1 MNQTGKR
8 KARILVV
15 DDDPGLLRLLTIRLR
30 AESYD
35 VEAVESAA
43 QALAASSRFRP
54 DLVITDLRMDQ
65 MDGIGL
71 LKELQNRWPGLKVII
86 LTAHGTI
93 PDAVQATQMG
103 AFGFLTKPV
112 DKQELLDQVQKALR
126 ISGFGAS
133 DEDWRA
139 EIVTRS
145 AAMEEKLAQAHMVA
159 GTDARVLITG
169 ESGTGKELLARAI
182 HRGSPRRNKPFV
194 AINCSAMAE
203 ELLESELFGHEKG
216 SFTGATRAH
225 RGLFMA
231 ADGGTLMLDE
241 IGDMPMRLQV
251 KLLRVLQENVI
262 RPVGSTDAIATN
274 VRVISATHRDLQQL
288 MASGQFRE
296 DLYYRLNVVHIE
308 MPSLNRRREDIPL
321 LVAHFLAQIAKE
333 SGVRKIYAPEAVEL
347 LATADWPGNIRQ
359 LQNVVR
365 QNVALSQTPI
375 IPVELV
381 QQSLGGTPGRLPSFD
396 EARDEFTRS
405 YLSQIL
411 QITGGNVS
419 QAARLARRNRTDFYK
434 LLARHQLTPEGVQA
448 ALGGAAARV
457 PRSAARY
464 RAALSAAS
472 GTFLPNWVAS
482 MLSCPA
488 GRRVSAGSRRLR
500 GARQVAARH
509 GERLAHRLRL
519 GALARHAQVQVLRI
533 VPGVIQPQVRRGH
546 HHPLGHDDRALDAVL
561 QLPHVARPAVG
572 LDGTDRIRGEPARGL
587 AEALGDLL
595 QQELREQQTVA
606 LAVLERRDAH
616 RHFTDAIEEVIAE
629 GAA

>member
-30 AESYD
+30 AENYD
-35 VEAVESAA
+35 VEAVESGL
-43 QALAASSRFRP
+43 QALAAASRFRP

-71 LKELQNRWPGLKVII
+71 LKELQHRWPGLKVII

-126 ISGFGAS
+126 ISGFGVS
-133 DEDWRA
+133 DEDWRQ

-145 AAMEEKLAQAHMVA
+145 SLMEEKLAQAHMVA

-169 ESGTGKELLARAI
+169 ESGTGKEILARAI
-182 HRGSPRRNKPFV
+182 HRASPRRNKPFV

-203 ELLESELFGHEKG
+203 NLLESELFGHEKG
-216 SFTGATRAH
+216 SFTGAMRAH
-225 RGLFMA
+225 RGLFQA
-231 ADGGTLMLDE
+231 ADSGTLMLDE

-262 RPVGSTDAIATN
+262 RPVGSTDAIAVN

-288 MASGQFRE
+288 MSGGQFRE

-308 MPSLNRRREDIPL
+308 MPPLHRRREDIPL
-321 LVAHFLAQIAKE
+321 LVAHFLAQIAQE

-381 QQSLGGTPGRLPSFD
+381 QQSLGGVPGRLPSFD

-419 QAARLARRNRTDFYK
+419 QAARLAKRNRTDFYK
-434 LLARHQLTPEGVQA
+434 LLARHQLTPEGFKQ
-448 ALGGAAARV
+448 R
-457 PRSAARY
+457 
-464 RAALSAAS
+464 
-472 GTFLPNWVAS
+472 
-482 MLSCPA
+482 
-488 GRRVSAGSRRLR
+488 
-500 GARQVAARH
+500 
-509 GERLAHRLRL
+509 
-519 GALARHAQVQVLRI
+519 
-533 VPGVIQPQVRRGH
+533 
-546 HHPLGHDDRALDAVL
+546 
-561 QLPHVARPAVG
+561 
-572 LDGTDRIRGEPARGL
+572 
-587 AEALGDLL
+587 
-595 QQELREQQTVA
+595 
-606 LAVLERRDAH
+606 
-616 RHFTDAIEEVIAE
+616 
-629 GAA
+629 

>member
-1 MNQTGKR
+1 MLAAMQLATPHTPKR

-30 AESYD
+30 AENYE

-43 QALAASSRFRP
+43 LALAATSRFRP
-54 DLVITDLRMDQ
+54 ELVITDLRMDQ

-71 LKELQNRWPGLKVII
+71 LKELQSRYPGLKVII

-93 PDAVQATQMG
+93 PDAVHATQLG

-126 ISGFGAS
+126 ISGFMDS

-145 AAMEEKLAQAHMVA
+145 SLVEEKLSQAHMVA

-182 HRGSPRRNKPFV
+182 HNASPRRAKPFV

-203 ELLESELFGHEKG
+203 NLLESELFGHMKG
-216 SFTGATRAH
+216 SFTGAVRDHA
-225 RGLFMA
+225 GLFQS
-231 ADGGTLMLDE
+231 ADGGTLLLDE

-251 KLLRVLQENVI
+251 KLLRVLQENNI
-262 RPVGSTDAIATN
+262 RPIGATDAIPVN

-288 MASGQFRE
+288 MMSGQFRE

-308 MPSLNRRREDIPL
+308 MPPLNRRREDIPL
-321 LVAHFLAQIAKE
+321 LVSHFLAQISNE

-359 LQNVVR
+359 LANVVR

-381 QQSLGGTPGRLPSFD
+381 QQSLGGTQSKLPSFD

-419 QAARLARRNRTDFYK
+419 QAARLAKRNRTDFYK
-434 LLARHQLTPEGVQA
+434 LLSRHQLTPED
-448 ALGGAAARV
+448 
-457 PRSAARY
+457 
-464 RAALSAAS
+464 
-472 GTFLPNWVAS
+472 FK
-482 MLSCPA
+482 
-488 GRRVSAGSRRLR
+488 GR
-500 GARQVAARH
+500 
-509 GERLAHRLRL
+509 
-519 GALARHAQVQVLRI
+519 
-533 VPGVIQPQVRRGH
+533 
-546 HHPLGHDDRALDAVL
+546 
-561 QLPHVARPAVG
+561 
-572 LDGTDRIRGEPARGL
+572 
-587 AEALGDLL
+587 
-595 QQELREQQTVA
+595 
-606 LAVLERRDAH
+606 
-616 RHFTDAIEEVIAE
+616 
-629 GAA
+629 

>member
-43 QALAASSRFRP
+43 QALAAASRFRP

-126 ISGFGAS
+126 ISGFGSS
-133 DEDWRA
+133 DEDWRS

-145 AAMEEKLAQAHMVA
+145 ALMEEKLAQAHMVA

-203 ELLESELFGHEKG
+203 NLLESELFGHEKG

-225 RGLFMA
+225 DGLFMA

-251 KLLRVLQENVI
+251 KLLRVLQENAV
-262 RPVGSTDAIATN
+262 RPVGSTDPVPVN

-288 MASGQFRE
+288 MAAGQFRE

-308 MPSLNRRREDIPL
+308 MPPLSRRREDIPM
-321 LVAHFLAQIAKE
+321 LVAHFLAQIARE

-381 QQSLGGTPGRLPSFD
+381 QQSLGGSPGRLPSFD

-434 LLARHQLTPEGVQA
+434 LLARHQLTPEEFKQ
-448 ALGGAAARV
+448 R
-457 PRSAARY
+457 
-464 RAALSAAS
+464 
-472 GTFLPNWVAS
+472 
-482 MLSCPA
+482 
-488 GRRVSAGSRRLR
+488 
-500 GARQVAARH
+500 
-509 GERLAHRLRL
+509 
-519 GALARHAQVQVLRI
+519 
-533 VPGVIQPQVRRGH
+533 
-546 HHPLGHDDRALDAVL
+546 
-561 QLPHVARPAVG
+561 
-572 LDGTDRIRGEPARGL
+572 
-587 AEALGDLL
+587 
-595 QQELREQQTVA
+595 
-606 LAVLERRDAH
+606 
-616 RHFTDAIEEVIAE
+616 
-629 GAA
+629 